1 MPMGAGEFMCLCT
14 KYVSI
19 KQYFLLGW
27 AILDK
32 SIINLVKKTL
42 SDRTHI
48 MQAITSEGVG
58 ENALKK
64 QTASY
69 DKLSVS
75 IELRPVVRWPIEQLD
90 KKHRPMYV

>member
-1 MPMGAGEFMCLCT
+1 MYVYMPMGAGEFMCLCT

-48 MQAITSEGVG
+48 M
-58 ENALKK
+58 
-64 QTASY
+64 
-69 DKLSVS
+69 
-75 IELRPVVRWPIEQLD
+75 
-90 KKHRPMYV
+90 